1 MFLYIVLAFIA
12 LDGFL
17 WFYSGDERYKMSLW
31 GVVIPGSGFYA
42 FFKLRCNKSK
52 Y

>member
-12 LDGFL
+12 IDGLL
-17 WFYSGDERYKMSLW
+17 WFLSGDERCKMSLW
-31 GVVIPGSGFYA
+31 CGVIPGSGFYA
-42 FFKLRCNKSK
+42 FYKSRCNKSK